1 MVMTKNN
8 ELLNDIEFASLFD
21 DPKEEVKEEKKE
33 NNGEENVEVEERN
46 VFESAFNKSKKEI
59 SLEDETDN
67 FDDTF
72 DTNLFSDSEEK
83 IEEENKDEIF
93 EHKEQEDI
101 DFNENLFN
109 VSKEDTTNTDELS
122 IEEDDKINTV
132 ESNNDN
138 LTDEEF
144 DWLDLQTNVDIEE
157 ESIEQ
162 DLFDE
167 PKENEIETI
176 EEQVN
181 LEEIDKEIELED
193 NTELELDNIIEDEHS
208 VLLEEE
214 NVAQVEEQSPQIE
227 ESQPIVEEEKP
238 VEELPREETITVTEN
253 GEDNEIME
261 LEDKKEEKKTP
272 DDFQE
277 QIVTEQEEINLQ
289 DDKDTNLEDVNLED
303 ESFKE
308 IEETEKNQ
316 ELEIIEPEQ
325 EEIKQEEIENVEIN
339 NNLEKSPE
347 FFEEKVIVENNE
359 NNLENDTLEIEDN
372 KIVNEIKQEEKE
384 EQEEKENDTISKDE
398 EITIEN
404 HMNEIEET
412 KTIEEWVK
420 NETPE
425 LSLEERERLED
436 ERIREEQNKVK
447 LLILDDNYWE
457 RIANGLSENF
467 DVFPWKNVL
476 NPVEYMSYA
485 DKVDFVLLDHWF
497 WPKEE
502 PLAEFFISYLL
513 TSGIFTPVICI
524 SDNLESLLVSS
535 KEWNKL
541 AERWQL
547 LAFTNKDVDKIVE
560 TIVWYADGSLV
571 PVTPY
576 TAPEQPISSINSKPK
591 DDDIEDIDIDL
602 SSNFSSTPLTS
613 SSRNSGTT
621 SSKKTNSWQWGSWGN
636 WWMMKK
642 LLMLII
648 VVVIWV
654 VWWTYKDTLM
664 NLINKKPQEQDT
676 QKDKQNSEN
685 NQWENNTTENTN
697 KQTNSDDKQWE
708 NQTDTN
714 ENTEKKSDEEWNKKV
729 LLEQKAVM
737 EKQFPFYK
745 VVSLSD
751 KTVETFLE
759 QTYSPIVQEK
769 FSKIIDPKI
778 RNANIFLYQYKP
790 KDLTKTEL
798 KKIVK
803 TSKKGDKIAFKIVAD
818 IYWKLNNKTKQ
829 IDKLLKTAKWRD
841 KIETTIIKQLDENVP
856 FVAAI
861 NKDLKKF
868 ATEINEILLLFI
880 SDSWVVDLRQSV
892 VQNKAS
898 ISDILSWEDYVYFE
912 KWLTLPTTKNFSLA
926 QEQKMVDMLLKALIN
941 SDHLK
946 NTLSKSSEK
955 IQEDINN
962 SASVRDGIDLTYK
975 LDFYNQYLI
984 NIIKGKQKGTK

>member
-1 MVMTKNN
+1 MAKNN

-46 VFESAFNKSKKEI
+46 AFESAFNKSKKEI
-59 SLEDETDN
+59 NSEDETDN

-109 VSKEDTTNTDELS
+109 VSQENKENNTFDELK
-122 IEEDDKINTV
+122 EENDDKEITI

-138 LTDEEF
+138 LIDEEF

-162 DLFDE
+162 DFLDS
-167 PKENEIETI
+167 PKATEELEEI
-176 EEQVN
+176 EEQVEKEELN
-181 LEEIDKEIELED
+181 DDRVLE
-193 NTELELDNIIEDEHS
+193 TANIIEDEHS
-208 VLLEEE
+208 VIVEEE
-214 NVAQVEEQSPQIE
+214 NVSQVEEQIPQIE
-227 ESQPIVEEEKP
+227 EPQPVVEEERP
-238 VEELPREETITVTEN
+238 VEELSIEETIAVTEN
-253 GEDNEIME
+253 GEDNVDDVVIE
-261 LEDKKEEKKTP
+261 LEDKKEEKETH

-289 DDKDTNLEDVNLED
+289 DDKDTNFEDANLEN
-303 ESFKE
+303 ESFQG

-316 ELEIIEPEQ
+316 ELEIAEPEQ

-339 NNLEKSPE
+339 DDLEKSPE

-359 NNLENDTLEIEDN
+359 NDLENDILEIEDN
-372 KIVNEIKQEEKE
+372 KIVNEIKQEE
-384 EQEEKENDTISKDE
+384 QEEKKDE
-398 EITIEN
+398 KIKIEN
-404 HMNEIEET
+404 QMNEVEET

-420 NETPE
+420 IETPE

-447 LLILDDNYWE
+447 LLILDDYYWE
-457 RIANGLSENF
+457 RIANGLSESF

-485 DKVDFVLLDHWF
+485 DKVDFILLDHWF

-502 PLAEFFISYLL
+502 PLAEFFINYLL
-513 TSGIFTPVICI
+513 TSGISTPVICI

-576 TAPEQPISSINSKPK
+576 KAPEQPISSINSKPK

-602 SSNFSSTPLTS
+602 SSNFSSTPLTT
-613 SSRNSGTT
+613 SSRNSGNT
-621 SSKKTNSWQWGSWGN
+621 SSKKINSWQWGSWGN
-636 WWMMKK
+636 WGMMKK

-648 VVVIWV
+648 VVVIGV

-676 QKDKQNSEN
+676 QKDNKKSEN
-685 NQWENNTTENTN
+685 NQSENNSSDTN
-697 KQTNSDDKQWE
+697 NNQTNSENQQWE

-790 KDLTKTEL
+790 KDLTKTDL

-803 TSKKGDKIAFKIVAD
+803 TSKKWDKIAFKIIAD
-818 IYWKLNNKTKQ
+818 IYGKLNNKTKQ
-829 IDKLLKTAKWRD
+829 IDKLLKTAKGRD

-946 NTLSKSSEK
+946 NTLSKSEEK

-984 NIIKGKQKGTK
+984 NIIKWKQKGTK

>member
-1 MVMTKNN
+1 MAKNN

-21 DPKEEVKEEKKE
+21 EPKEVKEDKQETK
-33 NNGEENVEVEERN
+33 NEENVEVEERN

-167 PKENEIETI
+167 SKENEIEKI

-181 LEEIDKEIELED
+181 LEEINKEIELED
-193 NTELELDNIIEDEHS
+193 HTEIELDNIIEDEHS
-208 VLLEEE
+208 VIVEEE
-214 NVAQVEEQSPQIE
+214 NVSQVEEQSPQIE
-227 ESQPIVEEEKP
+227 EPQPVVEAERP
-238 VEELPREETITVTEN
+238 VEEFLREETVAVTEN
-253 GEDNEIME
+253 NEDTENSEDSEDNEVME
-261 LEDKKEEKKTP
+261 LEDKEEEKETP

-289 DDKDTNLEDVNLED
+289 DEKDVNLED

-316 ELEIIEPEQ
+316 ELEIIEAEQ
-325 EEIKQEEIENVEIN
+325 EEIK
-339 NNLEKSPE
+339 
-347 FFEEKVIVENNE
+347 KVIVENNENDLENDENIEIDNNLEKSQEFFEE
-359 NNLENDTLEIEDN
+359 NNLENDTLELEDN
-372 KIVNEIKQEEKE
+372 KIVNKIEKE
-384 EQEEKENDTISKDE
+384 DDTISKDE
-398 EITIEN
+398 EIKIEN
-404 HMNEIEET
+404 QMNEVEET
-412 KTIEEWVK
+412 NTIEEWVK

-447 LLILDDNYWE
+447 LLILDDYYWE
-457 RIANGLSENF
+457 RIANGLSESF

-485 DKVDFVLLDHWF
+485 DKVDFILLEHWF

-576 TAPEQPISSINSKPK
+576 KAPEQPISSINNKPK
-591 DDDIEDIDIDL
+591 YDDIEDIDIDL

-613 SSRNSGTT
+613 SSRNSGNA
-621 SSKKTNSWQWGSWGN
+621 SSKKTNYWQWGSWGN
-636 WWMMKK
+636 WGMMKK

-648 VVVIWV
+648 VVVIGV

-803 TSKKGDKIAFKIVAD
+803 TSKKWDKIAFKIVVD

>member
-1 MVMTKNN
+1 MTKNN

-21 DPKEEVKEEKKE
+21 EPKEEVKEDKQETK
-33 NNGEENVEVEERN
+33 NEENVEVEERN
-46 VFESAFNKSKKEI
+46 VLESAFNKSKKEI
-59 SLEDETDN
+59 SSDNETDN

-83 IEEENKDEIF
+83 IEEEKNDEEIF
-93 EHKEQEDI
+93 EHKELEDV

-109 VSKEDTTNTDELS
+109 LSQEDTTNNDELS

-162 DLFDE
+162 DLFDK

-193 NTELELDNIIEDEHS
+193 NTEIELDNIIEDEHS
-208 VLLEEE
+208 VIVEEE
-214 NVAQVEEQSPQIE
+214 NVSQVKEQSPQIE
-227 ESQPIVEEEKP
+227 EPQPVIEEEKP
-238 VEELPREETITVTEN
+238 VEELQIEETIAVS
-253 GEDNEIME
+253 EDNEVME
-261 LEDKKEEKKTP
+261 LEDKKEEKETP
-272 DDFQE
+272 DEIQE

-308 IEETEKNQ
+308 IEETENNK
-316 ELEIIEPEQ
+316 ELEIVEPEQ

-339 NNLEKSPE
+339 NNLEKSQE
-347 FFEEKVIVENNE
+347 FFEE
-359 NNLENDTLEIEDN
+359 NNLENDTIELEDN
-372 KIVNEIKQEEKE
+372 KVVNEIEKE
-384 EQEEKENDTISKDE
+384 DDTISKDE
-398 EITIEN
+398 EIKIEN
-404 HMNEIEET
+404 QMNEVEET
-412 KTIEEWVK
+412 KTIEEWIK
-420 NETPE
+420 TETPE

-467 DVFPWKNVL
+467 DVTPWKNVL

-485 DKVDFVLLDHWF
+485 DKVDFILLDHWF

-576 TAPEQPISSINSKPK
+576 KAPEQPISSINNNPK

-613 SSRNSGTT
+613 SSRNSGNA

-636 WWMMKK
+636 WGMMKK

-648 VVVIWV
+648 VVVIGV

-664 NLINKKPQEQDT
+664 NLINQKPQEQNK
-676 QKDKQNSEN
+676 QEDKKKSEN
-685 NQWENNTTENTN
+685 NQSENNTTENTN
-697 KQTNSDDKQWE
+697 NQTNSDDKQWE
-708 NQTDTN
+708 NKTDTN

-803 TSKKGDKIAFKIVAD
+803 TSKKWDKIAFKIIAD
-818 IYWKLNNKTKQ
+818 IYGKLNNKTKQ

-880 SDSWVVDLRQSV
+880 SDSWVLDLRQSV

-946 NTLSKSSEK
+946 NTLSKSEEK

-984 NIIKGKQKGTK
+984 NIIKWKQKGTK

>member
-1 MVMTKNN
+1 MAKNN

-59 SLEDETDN
+59 SSEDETDN

-109 VSKEDTTNTDELS
+109 VSQETKEDEENDTFDELKEENTDKE
-122 IEEDDKINTV
+122 ITI
-132 ESNNDN
+132 ESNNDEMI
-138 LTDEEF
+138 DEDFE
-144 DWLDLQTNVDIEE
+144 WLDLETGKDSEE
-157 ESIEQ
+157 ENFKQ
-162 DLFDE
+162 DFLD
-167 PKENEIETI
+167 
-176 EEQVN
+176 
-181 LEEIDKEIELED
+181 LSKEIEETEKIEEKVEKEDLNEDRTLE
-193 NTELELDNIIEDEHS
+193 TANIIEDEHS

-214 NVAQVEEQSPQIE
+214 NVSQVEEQSPQIE
-227 ESQPIVEEEKP
+227 EQSPQIEEPQPVIEEEKP
-238 VEELPREETITVTEN
+238 IEELSIEETVVTEDSVDS
-253 GEDNEIME
+253 EVIE
-261 LEDKKEEKKTP
+261 LEDKKEEQETP
-272 DDFQE
+272 DEFQE
-277 QIVTEQEEINLQ
+277 QIVTEQEEISLQ
-289 DDKDTNLEDVNLED
+289 DDKDTNFEDVKIES

-325 EEIKQEEIENVEIN
+325 EEIKQYEIENVEIN

-347 FFEEKVIVENNE
+347 FFEE

-372 KIVNEIKQEEKE
+372 KVVNEIKQEEK
-384 EQEEKENDTISKDE
+384 KDDTISKDE
-398 EITIEN
+398 KIKIEN
-404 HMNEIEET
+404 QMNEVEET

-447 LLILDDNYWE
+447 LLILDDYYWE
-457 RIANGLSENF
+457 RIANGLSESF

-485 DKVDFVLLDHWF
+485 DKVDFILLDHWF

-576 TAPEQPISSINSKPK
+576 TAPEQPISSINSNPK

-621 SSKKTNSWQWGSWGN
+621 SSKKNNSWQWGSWGN
-636 WWMMKK
+636 WGMMKK

-648 VVVIWV
+648 VVVLWV

-664 NLINKKPQEQDT
+664 NLINQKPQEQNQ

-685 NQWENNTTENTN
+685 NQSENNPTENTN
-697 KQTNSDDKQWE
+697 NQTNSDDKQWE

-803 TSKKGDKIAFKIVAD
+803 TSKKWDKIAFKIIAD
-818 IYWKLNNKTKQ
+818 IYGKLNNKTKQ
-829 IDKLLKTAKWRD
+829 IDKLLKTAKGRD

-946 NTLSKSSEK
+946 NTLSKSEEK

-984 NIIKGKQKGTK
+984 NIIKWKQKGTK

>member
-1 MVMTKNN
+1 MAKNN

-33 NNGEENVEVEERN
+33 NNNGEENVEVEERN
-46 VFESAFNKSKKEI
+46 AFESAFNKSKKEI
-59 SLEDETDN
+59 SSEDETDN

-101 DFNENLFN
+101 DFNENLFS
-109 VSKEDTTNTDELS
+109 VSQETKENNTLDELKEENTDKE
-122 IEEDDKINTV
+122 III
-132 ESNNDN
+132 ESNNDEMI
-138 LTDEEF
+138 DEDFE
-144 DWLDLQTNVDIEE
+144 WLDLEIGDDSEEENLNQFFIDSPKEIEE
-157 ESIEQ
+157 I
-162 DLFDE
+162 
-167 PKENEIETI
+167 KEI
-176 EEQVN
+176 EEQV
-181 LEEIDKEIELED
+181 EKEDLNED
-193 NTELELDNIIEDEHS
+193 WELELDNIIEDEHS

-214 NVAQVEEQSPQIE
+214 NISQVEEQAPQIE
-227 ESQPIVEEEKP
+227 EPQPVVEEEKP
-238 VEELPREETITVTEN
+238 VEELSIEETIVVNEDTEDTEN
-253 GEDNEIME
+253 NEVIE
-261 LEDKKEEKKTP
+261 LEDKKEEKETP
-272 DDFQE
+272 DEIQE

-289 DDKDTNLEDVNLED
+289 DDKDTNFEDVNFED
-303 ESFKE
+303 ESFQE
-308 IEETEKNQ
+308 IKETENNK
-316 ELEIIEPEQ
+316 ELEIIESEQ
-325 EEIKQEEIENVEIN
+325 EEIKQDKIENVEIN

-347 FFEEKVIVENNE
+347 FFEEKVMVENDE

-372 KIVNEIKQEEKE
+372 KIVNEIEQEDKEEKE
-384 EQEEKENDTISKDE
+384 DDTISKDE
-398 EITIEN
+398 EINIEN
-404 HMNEIEET
+404 QMNEIEET
-412 KTIEEWVK
+412 KTIEEWIK

-447 LLILDDNYWE
+447 LLILDDYYWE
-457 RIANGLSENF
+457 RIANGLSESF

-485 DKVDFVLLDHWF
+485 DKVDFILLDHWF

-502 PLAEFFISYLL
+502 PLAEFFINYLL
-513 TSGIFTPVICI
+513 TSGISTPVICI

-560 TIVWYADGSLV
+560 TIVWYADGNLV

-576 TAPEQPISSINSKPK
+576 KAPEQPISSINSKPK
-591 DDDIEDIDIDL
+591 DNDIEDIDIDL

-636 WWMMKK
+636 WGMMKK

-648 VVVIWV
+648 VVVIGV

-664 NLINKKPQEQDT
+664 NLINQKPQEQDT

-946 NTLSKSSEK
+946 NTLSKSEEK

-984 NIIKGKQKGTK
+984 NIIKWKQKGTK

>member
-1 MVMTKNN
+1 MVMAKNN

-46 VFESAFNKSKKEI
+46 AFESAFNKSKKEI
-59 SLEDETDN
+59 NSEDETDN

-109 VSKEDTTNTDELS
+109 VSQENKENNTFDELK
-122 IEEDDKINTV
+122 EENDDKEITI

-138 LTDEEF
+138 LIDEEF

-162 DLFDE
+162 DFLDS
-167 PKENEIETI
+167 PKATEELEEI
-176 EEQVN
+176 EEQVEKEELN
-181 LEEIDKEIELED
+181 DDRVLE
-193 NTELELDNIIEDEHS
+193 TANIIEDEHS
-208 VLLEEE
+208 VIVEEE
-214 NVAQVEEQSPQIE
+214 NVSQVEEQIPQIE
-227 ESQPIVEEEKP
+227 EPQPVVEEERP
-238 VEELPREETITVTEN
+238 VEELSIEETIAVTEN
-253 GEDNEIME
+253 GEDNVDDVVIE
-261 LEDKKEEKKTP
+261 LEDKKEEKETH

-289 DDKDTNLEDVNLED
+289 DDKDTNFEDANLEN
-303 ESFKE
+303 ESFQG

-316 ELEIIEPEQ
+316 ELEIAEPEQ

-339 NNLEKSPE
+339 DDLEKSPE

-359 NNLENDTLEIEDN
+359 NDLENDILEIEDN
-372 KIVNEIKQEEKE
+372 KIVNEIKQEE
-384 EQEEKENDTISKDE
+384 QEEKKDE
-398 EITIEN
+398 KIKIEN
-404 HMNEIEET
+404 QMNEVEET

-420 NETPE
+420 IETPE

-447 LLILDDNYWE
+447 LLILDDYYWE
-457 RIANGLSENF
+457 RIANGLSESF

-485 DKVDFVLLDHWF
+485 DKVDFILLDHWF

-502 PLAEFFISYLL
+502 PLAEFFINYLL
-513 TSGIFTPVICI
+513 TSGISTPVICI

-576 TAPEQPISSINSKPK
+576 KAPEQPISSINSKPK

-602 SSNFSSTPLTS
+602 SSNFSSTPLTT
-613 SSRNSGTT
+613 SSRNSGNT
-621 SSKKTNSWQWGSWGN
+621 SSKKINSWQWGSWGN
-636 WWMMKK
+636 WGMMKK

-648 VVVIWV
+648 VVVIGV

-676 QKDKQNSEN
+676 QKDNKKSEN
-685 NQWENNTTENTN
+685 NQSENNSSDTN
-697 KQTNSDDKQWE
+697 NNQTNSENQQWE

-790 KDLTKTEL
+790 KDLTKTDL

-803 TSKKGDKIAFKIVAD
+803 TSKKWDKIAFKIIAD
-818 IYWKLNNKTKQ
+818 IYGKLNNKTKQ
-829 IDKLLKTAKWRD
+829 IDKLLKTAKGRD

-946 NTLSKSSEK
+946 NTLSKSEEK

-984 NIIKGKQKGTK
+984 NIIKWKQKGTK

>member
-1 MVMTKNN
+1 MAKNN

-33 NNGEENVEVEERN
+33 NNREENVEVEERN
-46 VFESAFNKSKKEI
+46 AFESAFNKSKKEI
-59 SLEDETDN
+59 SSEDETDN

-109 VSKEDTTNTDELS
+109 VSKEDTTNTDE
-122 IEEDDKINTV
+122 
-132 ESNNDN
+132 SNNDN

-144 DWLDLQTNVDIEE
+144 DWLDLQTNDIIEE
-157 ESIEQ
+157 EDIKQ

-167 PKENEIETI
+167 PKEEEVKTI

-181 LEEIDKEIELED
+181 LEEINKDIDLEDNKEIELA
-193 NTELELDNIIEDEHS
+193 NIIEDEHS
-208 VLLEEE
+208 VLVEEE
-214 NVAQVEEQSPQIE
+214 EVSQVEEQTPQIE
-227 ESQPIVEEEKP
+227 ENQSIVEEKFDVNENNEVEKEQ
-238 VEELPREETITVTEN
+238 EEEQ
-253 GEDNEIME
+253 DKEINN
-261 LEDKKEEKKTP
+261 DI
-272 DDFQE
+272 QE
-277 QIVTEQEEINLQ
+277 QIVVEQVETKLQNQEE
-289 DDKDTNLEDVNLED
+289 TN
-303 ESFKE
+303 
-308 IEETEKNQ
+308 
-316 ELEIIEPEQ
+316 
-325 EEIKQEEIENVEIN
+325 IEN
-339 NNLEKSPE
+339 E
-347 FFEEKVIVENNE
+347 FFEENEEKEEDRELEIVEPVVEELKEDEATNVEVNDNLEESQEFFGENTIVENNE
-359 NNLENDTLEIEDN
+359 NQLESESL
-372 KIVNEIKQEEKE
+372 
-384 EQEEKENDTISKDE
+384 
-398 EITIEN
+398 
-404 HMNEIEET
+404 EIEET
-412 KTIEEWVK
+412 KPQIIEDNIISHTEQEK
-420 NETPE
+420 NIVDNNVVDDNISKEEEKMVENQVNEVEERDIVEENKTPE

-467 DVFPWKNVL
+467 DVTPWKNVL

-485 DKVDFVLLDHWF
+485 DKVDFILLDHWF

-571 PVTPY
+571 PVAPY
-576 TAPEQPISSINSKPK
+576 TTPEQPISSINSKPK

-613 SSRNSGTT
+613 SSRNSSTA

-636 WWMMKK
+636 WGMMKK

-648 VVVIWV
+648 VVVIGV

-697 KQTNSDDKQWE
+697 NQTNSDDKQWE

-803 TSKKGDKIAFKIVAD
+803 TSKKGDKIAFKIIAD
-818 IYWKLNNKTKQ
+818 IYGKLNNKTKQ

-946 NTLSKSSEK
+946 NTLSKSEEK

-984 NIIKGKQKGTK
+984 NIIKWKQKGTK